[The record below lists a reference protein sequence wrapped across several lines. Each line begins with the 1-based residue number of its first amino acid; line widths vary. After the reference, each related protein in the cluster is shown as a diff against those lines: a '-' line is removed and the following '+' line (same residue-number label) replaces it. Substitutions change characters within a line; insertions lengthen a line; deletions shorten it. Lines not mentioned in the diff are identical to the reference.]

1 VNRSVELAC
10 ALWLLAAPCAAQVTT
25 CNGANSSLAF
35 GAYDG
40 FATAPHDTQA
50 NILVTCTRSGGPP
63 TTPIAVALGPSV
75 NSGAIAIRR
84 LKQVSGSDVLDY
96 NLFRDAT
103 RVSIWGNTTGVDT
116 VVQSITL
123 ANSTTGSIAF
133 TVFGRIFALQ
143 DVRVGAYNDALL
155 ITVTY

>member
-1 VNRSVELAC
+1 
-10 ALWLLAAPCAAQVTT
+10 
-25 CNGANSSLAF
+25 
-35 GAYDG
+35 
-40 FATAPHDTQA
+40 
-50 NILVTCTRSGGPP
+50 
-63 TTPIAVALGPSV
+63 V